1 MIGGDVTQSATE
13 PLVIG
18 PMGTGQV
25 VDASFT
31 LMRRHYR
38 YLVIVAA
45 WGTVAATLISLIG
58 QIAFGRGLML
68 LASGQFQM
76 TPAQMRTTN
85 FEDMLSQF
93 LPDPL
98 YWPVALLADL
108 VSLWANGAL
117 LAACGLLINR
127 AGSTL
132 SSADA
137 YRQALG
143 RVFALLLQTL
153 LLMVLAMVV
162 LGVWV
167 ASIMFVPWF
176 AISLVLVL
184 PALIYVTVRLS
195 LVMPALFI
203 EQLGPLSSLRRSWQ
217 LTHGAWWHTFG
228 VNVVMMLV
236 VMVLSILVGA
246 VGAIAGLATII
257 TNDPAVLVSLTMVI
271 SMVVGVLIAPLSPA
285 VNAVLLYELR
295 ARSEGFDIAQRA
307 Q

>member
-1 MIGGDVTQSATE
+1 MTQPATE

-18 PMGTGQV
+18 PMGVGQV

-31 LMRRHYR
+31 LMRRHYN
-38 YLVIVAA
+38 YLVVVAA

-58 QIAFGRGLML
+58 QLAFGRGLAL
-68 LASGQFQM
+68 LASGQFRM
-76 TPAQMRTTN
+76 TPAQMRGTN
-85 FEDMLSQF
+85 VEDMLSEF

-98 YWPVALLADL
+98 YWPVVLLAGV
-108 VSLWANGAL
+108 VSVWAQGAL

-127 AGSTL
+127 TGSTL

-143 RVFALLLQTL
+143 RVIAFLLQSL
-153 LLMVLAMVV
+153 LFIVLAMVV

-167 ASIMFVPWF
+167 ASIVLVPLF
-176 AISLVLVL
+176 TISLVLLL

-203 EQLGPLSSLRRSWQ
+203 EQLGPISSLRRSWQ

-228 VNVVMMLV
+228 VGVVMTLV
-236 VMVLSILVGA
+236 VIVLGILAGA
-246 VGAIAGLATII
+246 VGAIAGLATFIA
-257 TNDPAVLVSLTMVI
+257 NDPAVIVSLTMLI
-271 SMVVGVLIAPLSPA
+271 SMVVGILIAPLSPA
-285 VNAVLLYELR
+285 VGAVLLYELR
-295 ARSEGFDIAQRA
+295 VRNEGFDIVQRA